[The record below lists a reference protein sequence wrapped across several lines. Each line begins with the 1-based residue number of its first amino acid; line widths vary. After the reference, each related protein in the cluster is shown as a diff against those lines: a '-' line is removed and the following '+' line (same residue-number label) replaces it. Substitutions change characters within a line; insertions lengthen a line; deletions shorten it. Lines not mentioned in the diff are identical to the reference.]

1 MPTTGRRSGA
11 VGAASTVYG
20 RYDGY
25 GRPVRVAARDRP
37 GPRVAAPVGSGSG
50 TIVQVAVVERVLG
63 WMPEPPRRIA
73 IKHRELVKFALVGG
87 TTWVIDTVVF
97 LVLKSTVL
105 EPKPITAKIIAVLVA
120 TIVSYVLNREWSFRT
135 RGGRERHHEAAL
147 FFVISGVG
155 VAVYTAP
162 LAISRYVFHLAEPA
176 RQPAHPG
183 DRRLRQRPGPRRDLS
198 AWRSAGGRSAGSSS
212 RTRTSAARS
221 ERSPTTRRRDPVGS
235 RFAARRTDRAV
246 GS

>member
-1 MPTTGRRSGA
+1 
-11 VGAASTVYG
+11 
-20 RYDGY
+20 
-25 GRPVRVAARDRP
+25 
-37 GPRVAAPVGSGSG
+37 
-50 TIVQVAVVERVLG
+50 
-63 WMPEPPRRIA
+63 MPEPYRALA

-162 LAISRYVFHLAEPA
+162 LAISRYVFHLAEPTVSLLTQEIADFVSGQVLGVLAGMAFRWWAFRRFVFPDEDVRRQGRANDADA
-176 RQPAHPG
+176 RSRSPVRRGAGRALLTAAAGGSVSAASSPPAAP
-183 DRRLRQRPGPRRDLS
+183 PPPRRRRGRP
-198 AWRSAGGRSAGSSS
+198 AGRS
-212 RTRTSAARS
+212 
-221 ERSPTTRRRDPVGS
+221 
-235 RFAARRTDRAV
+235 
-246 GS
+246 